1 MFLSGIIDLGIS
13 LSFFAMGWILWR
25 ARLFR
30 EVPRE
35 VKVMMSV
42 GLLML
47 FMLFTVSAVVIFV
60 FSFAQPLGSQ

>member
-35 VKVMMSV
+35 VKLMVSM

-47 FMLFTVSAVVIFV
+47 SMMFFVTAVTLLGYWLSKTV
-60 FSFAQPLGSQ
+60 